1 MNNKPTSKPVR
12 NITPRNQP
20 VQQRA
25 LERREQILSVTANL
39 LEEVGLDDLT
49 TILVAKTLGI
59 SVGTLY
65 HYFPNKHAILYA
77 LAEQWLGEMD
87 TALQQLAANQQSP
100 TLRQFV
106 EQSVATLLEVYT
118 HQRGLLPLVQAM
130 FGVPE
135 LKALDDAH
143 DKLVVDAMS
152 AQFVVLDLGSDAAP
166 LRRLART
173 WLELTHAL
181 LLVAVNQS
189 SSDREATLAELKFL
203 CLALLE
209 RAKSQF

>member
-1 MNNKPTSKPVR
+1 MSEQPPNKPVR
-12 NITPRNQP
+12 NIAPRNQP
-20 VQQRA
+20 IQQRA
-25 LERREQILSVTANL
+25 LERREQILQVTATL
-39 LEEVGLDDLT
+39 LDEVGLDDLT
-49 TILVAKTLGI
+49 TILIAKTSGI

-65 HYFPNKHAILYA
+65 HYFPNKHAVLYA
-77 LAEQWLGEMD
+77 LAEQWLDEMD
-87 TALQQLAANQQSP
+87 GALQQLGAADAP
-100 TLRQFV
+100 VGLRQFV
-106 EQSVATLLEVYT
+106 EQTVTALLAVYT
-118 HQRGLLPLVQAM
+118 SQRGLLPLVQAM

-143 DKLVVDAMS
+143 DQLVINAMS
-152 AQFVVLDLGSDAAP
+152 AQFAGLDLGSNQPA

-181 LLVAVNQS
+181 LLVAVNQPAGE
-189 SSDREATLAELKFL
+189 REATLGELKFL

>member
-1 MNNKPTSKPVR
+1 MTEQPANKPIR
-12 NITPRNQP
+12 NIAPRNQP

-25 LERREQILSVTANL
+25 LERREQILQVTAAL
-39 LEEVGLDDLT
+39 LDEVGLDDLT
-49 TILVAKTLGI
+49 TILIAKTSGI

-65 HYFPNKHAILYA
+65 HYFPNKHAVLYA

-87 TALQQLAANQQSP
+87 SALQQLDAASGP
-100 TLRQFV
+100 VGLRQFV
-106 EQSVATLLEVYT
+106 EQTVAALLAVYT
-118 HQRGLLPLVQAM
+118 SQRGLLPLVQAM

-143 DKLVVDAMS
+143 DQLVIDAMS
-152 AQFVVLDLGSDAAP
+152 TQFAALELGSNPQA

-181 LLVAVNQS
+181 LLVAVNQTA
-189 SSDREATLAELKFL
+189 SDREATLGELKFL

-209 RAKSQF
+209 RARSQF